1 VAVTKILKDRYETKE
16 ILGQGGMGVVY
27 RAFDSVV
34 RREVAVKTLRGSSD
48 RSALQLFQKECDV
61 LASLSHPN
69 IVEIFD
75 IGEFE
80 EEGERRP
87 FFVMPL
93 LPGIPLDRL
102 ISDSAHR
109 LTPQRVVE
117 IMCQTCR
124 GLHAAHE
131 RGLVHRDLKPSNIF
145 VMDDDSVKIIDFGV
159 AHMLDS
165 RTTIGMKGTLLY
177 MSPEQLEMKVLSP
190 LSDIFSLGAVCY
202 EALTQRRPFER
213 STQPQ
218 IVDAILHQT
227 PPLASEL
234 SPAVSQPVSRVV
246 HKAMAKQ
253 PWHRFSSA
261 REFSEALQ
269 KALRNEPIEFLDPA
283 RTEPRIRRATKA
295 FEQADYEFAGEILT
309 ELESEG
315 RLDPSILQLRRQVEQ
330 AARHKKIQ
338 QLLDSARARLDEN
351 EDPLAL
357 QKVEEVL
364 QLDPECL
371 EAVALKAKI
380 ESGRSERQIDG
391 WLRSAQ
397 QHMDNHTYGPA
408 RQALQDVLQLRPKE
422 RRALQMLAEVDR
434 QEQEYIQLS
443 QEKRQLYE
451 AALEAWQNGEVST
464 ALSRMG
470 TVLELDRRAPDTTSG
485 AGTTYRNFYNQVRSE
500 HDAIENAYSEARRCL
515 ADRAFTQALA
525 ECDQYLAKYPGN
537 ALFQALKFD
546 VGVQQQ
552 QEISAYIAETD
563 RRVEGEPD
571 LDKRVSILKEA
582 LELHPDE
589 PHFERSL
596 RLQTEKHKLVESIVG
611 KARLLERQGQLAEAL
626 GQWEILR
633 TIHSQYRGLS
643 FEIERVTKRREQQVR
658 SDAKARWVNQIDSC
672 LGSSDYV
679 RAMDLLRQANAE
691 FAGDSELAELEKL
704 AQQGAQRSEE
714 ALKVLAQGQEHLA
727 QGRFDEGLKCLRQ
740 AHKLDGRNTVVRAAL
755 RDSLVEGARSVLD
768 RDWRSA
774 EALAE
779 QALELDPTHAQAR
792 SLRTLVLDR
801 KQQAL
806 VDECLSQ
813 VRRLKAAGDLDGAL
827 AQLQQGLAAYP
838 AESRLL
844 QVNDTLQKESLRSAL
859 EAYRRDLDGLRR
871 LERDAEATTDAE
883 VLKTLCQDARAL
895 AQRHPEDAEFQTLA
909 GSVGQRLASVTQL
922 LERPAAA
929 KVEAAPSRPSPT
941 LPPEPSQQGLPSQ
954 QTPPEVSVA
963 RLEQLIERLEA
974 APSRPITPQLPEVL
988 PAPATGPRGR
998 TPRWIPLLA
1007 GLALLL
1013 IISVLGVSW
1022 YVYRSHKPVPQPA
1035 PVPPHEPARLAELP
1049 LRTVTFLADLPPA
1062 VPLPNVAEVEKQPR
1076 ARVTKAA
1083 PAPPKPAPG
1092 PPSEIE
1098 TLYNLAREAC
1108 NKGNYVEPQEQSAI
1122 AYAKRALVL
1131 DPNDA
1136 YAKQLLELGVQ
1147 GGKYQVEQA
1156 IISKDFATAHR
1167 VANAMAHLLPGRND
1181 IAERQKD
1188 IADYEAADAKAHRPT
1203 PTPAPTPPISVLVFH
1218 PHSSKLQ
1225 GPYCQGTLSVI
1236 GGRVNYTPESAT
1248 DGHMHPMSFA
1258 CSDILEIKKN
1268 PHVLGHHDDFHLHTA
1283 SGDVS
1288 FLPQHPP
1295 FDISALRSACTK

>member
-1 VAVTKILKDRYETKE
+1 LVAVIKILNNRYETKE

-27 RAFDSVV
+27 KAFDSFI
-34 RREVAVKTLRGSSD
+34 RREVAVKTLRGSADHST
-48 RSALQLFQKECDV
+48 LQLFQKECEV

-80 EEGERRP
+80 EDGERRP

-93 LPGIPLDRL
+93 LPGTPLDRL
-102 ISDSAHR
+102 IRDSAHR

-117 IMCQTCR
+117 VMSQTCR

-159 AHMLDS
+159 AHMVDS

-227 PPLASEL
+227 PPPASDL
-234 SPAVSQPVSRVV
+234 NPAVSQPVSRVV

-253 PWHRFSSA
+253 PWHRFSGA
-261 REFSEALQ
+261 REFAEALQ
-269 KALRNEPIEFLDPA
+269 KALRNEPIEFFDPA
-283 RTEPRIRRATKA
+283 RMEPRLRRATKA

-315 RLDPSILQLRRQVEQ
+315 HLDPSLSQLRRQVEQ
-330 AARHKKIQ
+330 ATRQKKIQ
-338 QLLDSARARLDEN
+338 QLLDSARARLEES

-364 QLDPECL
+364 QLDPGCL
-371 EAVALKAKI
+371 DAVALKTEI
-380 ESGRSERQIDG
+380 ESRRSERQIDG
-391 WLRSAQ
+391 WLRLAQ
-397 QHMDNHTYGPA
+397 QHIDNHAYSHA
-408 RQALQDVLQLRPKE
+408 RQALQNVLQLRPKE
-422 RRALQMLAEVDR
+422 TRALQMLAEVDR
-434 QEQEYIQLS
+434 QEQEYVHLR

-470 TVLELDRRAPDTTSG
+470 TVVELDRRAPDTTSG
-485 AGTTYRNFYNQVRSE
+485 AGTTYQNFYNQVRSE
-500 HDAIENAYSEARRCL
+500 QDAIENAYSEARRYL
-515 ADRAFTQALA
+515 AERAFTKALA
-525 ECDQYLAKYPGN
+525 VCDPYLAKYPGN

-571 LDKRVSILKEA
+571 LNKRVSILKEA
-582 LELHPDE
+582 LELHPGE

-611 KARLLERQGQLAEAL
+611 KACLLEQRGQLTEAL

-633 TIHSQYRGLS
+633 TIHSQYPGLS

-658 SDAKARWVNQIDSC
+658 SEAKARWVKQIDGC
-672 LGSSDYV
+672 LGSGDYV
-679 RAMDLLRQANAE
+679 RALDLLRQANAE
-691 FAGDSELAELEKL
+691 FAGDIELAELEKL
-704 AQQGAQRSEE
+704 AQQGTQRSEE
-714 ALKVLAQGQEHLA
+714 ALRHE
-727 QGRFDEGLKCLRQ
+727 
-740 AHKLDGRNTVVRAAL
+740 
-755 RDSLVEGARSVLD
+755 
-768 RDWRSA
+768 
-774 EALAE
+774 
-779 QALELDPTHAQAR
+779 
-792 SLRTLVLDR
+792 
-801 KQQAL
+801 AL

-838 AESRLL
+838 AEPRLL
-844 QVNDTLQKESLRSAL
+844 QVNDTLQRESLRSAL

-871 LERDAEATTDAE
+871 LERDAEATADAE
-883 VLKTLCQDARAL
+883 VLKTLCQEARAL
-895 AQRHPEDAEFQTLA
+895 AQRHPEDAEFQSLA

-922 LERPAAA
+922 LQRPATA
-929 KVEAAPSRPSPT
+929 KVEATPSRPSPT
-941 LPPEPSQQGLPSQ
+941 LPIEASGQGLPSQ
-954 QTPPEVSVA
+954 RKPPEVSVA

-974 APSRPITPQLPEVL
+974 APSHPTTPEVSE
-988 PAPATGPRGR
+988 APPPPVTAPRGR
-998 TPRWIPLLA
+998 TPKWILVSA
-1007 GLALLL
+1007 GLALVL
-1013 IISVLGVSW
+1013 IISVLSVSR
-1022 YVYRSHKPVPQPA
+1022 YLHRSPKPVPQPPPSA
-1035 PVPPHEPARLAELP
+1035 PHEPARLAELP
-1049 LRTVTFLADLPPA
+1049 LRTAPFLSDLPPA
-1062 VPLPNVAEVEKQPR
+1062 VPLPTLAGVEKLPKSP
-1076 ARVTKAA
+1076 VTKAS
-1083 PAPPKPAPG
+1083 PAPPKPQPR

-1098 TLYNLAREAC
+1098 TLYNLAQEAYKK
-1108 NKGNYVEPQEQSAI
+1108 NNYVEPQEQSVI
-1122 AYAKRALVL
+1122 YYAKRALAL
-1131 DPNDA
+1131 DPNSA
-1136 YAKQLLELGVQ
+1136 YAKQLLETGVQ

-1156 IISKDFATAHR
+1156 IKSKDFVSAHR
-1167 VANAMAHLLPGRND
+1167 VANAMAQLLPGRND

-1188 IADYEAADAKAHRPT
+1188 IADYEAADAKAHRPK
-1203 PTPAPTPPISVLVFH
+1203 PTPAPTPIISVLVFH
-1218 PHSSKLQ
+1218 PHSNKPQ

-1236 GGRVNYTPESAT
+1236 GGRMNYTPESAT
-1248 DGHMHPMSFA
+1248 DGKMHPMSFA

-1268 PHVLGHHDDFHLHTA
+1268 PHVLGHHDDFHLHTT
-1283 SGDVS
+1283 SGDVT

-1295 FDISALRSACTK
+1295 FDISALQSACSK